1 MSEMANKHCTS
12 CESGGDPLKKAAAL
26 EFLAETKGWE
36 INGDATAISR
46 TYQFKNYYQTLAF
59 VNAVA
64 WIAHQEN
71 HHPTLTVDYNRC
83 QVLYSTHAVK
93 GLSEND
99 FICAAKLNAL
109 ISTDKE

>member
-1 MSEMANKHCTS
+1 MSDLVNKHCIS
-12 CESGGDPLKKAAAL
+12 CESGEEPMQKAVALKYIKGI
-26 EFLAETKGWE
+26 EGWE
-36 INGDATAISR
+36 TNEDATAISR
-46 TYQFKNYYQTLAF
+46 TYRFKNYYQTLAF

-83 QVLYSTHAVK
+83 HVLYSTHAVK

-99 FICAAKLNAL
+99 FICAAKANAL
-109 ISTDKE
+109 ITADRE